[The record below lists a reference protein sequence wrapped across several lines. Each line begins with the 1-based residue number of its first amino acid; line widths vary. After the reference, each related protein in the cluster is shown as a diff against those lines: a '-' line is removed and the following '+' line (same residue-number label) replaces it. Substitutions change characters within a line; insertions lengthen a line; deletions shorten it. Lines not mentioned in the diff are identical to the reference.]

1 MAFDRPLKEVTKF
14 NIAFQL
20 IIYLKRI
27 EIMCSILVYYLILCV
42 QYTGNRKYAENAY
55 GHPWRLLSV
64 HSHANNILNKMP
76 ISKTCYYSRSMTLKL
91 KMPHLNLVNVTTHNI
106 QTAANWNWNS
116 NHESLIHFTRIVAH
130 DSKILTSCTLA
141 HCKLIY
147 SRSGM

>member
-1 MAFDRPLKEVTKF
+1 MRLCARYLY
-14 NIAFQL
+14 
-20 IIYLKRI
+20 IILYCVYSTQGI
-27 EIMCSILVYYLILCV
+27 ENMQRMHMGTLDAYY
-42 QYTGNRKYAENAY
+42 QYIHMQTTF
-55 GHPWRLLSV
+55 
-64 HSHANNILNKMP
+64 LNKMP

-106 QTAANWNWNS
+106 QTANWNWNS

-147 SRSGM
+147 SRSGFYVIEVRFNNLSVKLDLLIR